1 MNWELIYCLP
11 VILLYNFVLRQL
23 YIHCMICFLKIY
35 NYVHIPISECVS
47 IYGKIRCVSF
57 LLHCPNI
64 VGMFFCSA
72 SNFVDHQKKKNKE
85 FIAGALFAQR
95 SETGILLSSILFRW
109 WHFILS
115 WYYYFRQIF
124 SIIASS
130 QSHTSLTISIIIH
143 IFYSVFGS
151 LLFDSLTQ
159 HSIQSTE
166 LQYLIHGNSLSI
178 CIRKL
183 SSIRSSPSNFAL
195 FKTSLRA

>member
-57 LLHCPNI
+57 LLLCPNI

-72 SNFVDHQKKKNKE
+72 SNYVDHQKKNTE

-143 IFYSVFGS
+143 LFYVCVFGS
-151 LLFDSLTQ
+151 LLLDSLT
-159 HSIQSTE
+159 
-166 LQYLIHGNSLSI
+166 
-178 CIRKL
+178 
-183 SSIRSSPSNFAL
+183 
-195 FKTSLRA
+195 